1 MLIFL
6 NVLKGHIDFDAKLY
20 GDRNRKR
27 GYRTRMTGIKI
38 K

>member
-1 MLIFL
+1 MLCFL

-20 GDRNRKR
+20 EDRNRKR
-27 GYRTRMTGIKI
+27 GYRTRMTGTKI